1 MEQRTLLF
9 IVLSLGIWYGW
20 LTFFPPPEPP
30 EDTSEQVDGTNGE
43 DGTDGVASAGQNDG
57 SRADPD
63 APEGSDPPVDN
74 GSNAGSPANGSVA
87 AEPSGP
93 RVDKERNSCGAAYR
107 WSNRGGALSD
117 LTLEGFKNPYEV
129 TPIYSWALGGFGPW
143 SPYGGDPGPARV
155 LTQHASAFS
164 IGAGDATLPPAE
176 LAWSGDSPVDGA
188 IRARGTVQGLSV
200 EQQIRLVP
208 ATDTVPCHYE
218 ATYTW
223 TAGSNGYD
231 GPVWIGAH
239 DALPAGGG
247 GMLARYTS
255 QSGASAL
262 IDGEV
267 WTLYDY
273 EELEGPV
280 EVEEEGKAGW
290 FGIADRYFAAY
301 LIPSEAHGSILQS
314 RVYRADSPVALDG
327 LTWNLDVALAPGESH
342 TEDLKLYIGT
352 KDLDILN
359 AVDEDLGYAVELGW
373 FSFFARPLL
382 WMLKLFHMA
391 VGNWGLSIIL
401 LTLTV
406 KTVFFPL
413 TQSAFRSGQ
422 AMQAIQPQL
431 QEIREKYKDDQ
442 EQLNR
447 RTMELFRENKVNPL
461 GGCLPMLIQ
470 FPVWIALYNVLL
482 SSVELYQTEFLYL
495 RDLSSADPYGVL
507 PIIVVGLIML
517 QQQFTPTGNMDPAQ
531 ARMMKLMPLMF
542 GIFFFTFPSG
552 LVVYIF
558 VNTVLSVLQQWFIR
572 RTYTPPESTAPA
584 S

>member
-1 MEQRTLLF
+1 VEQRTLLF

-30 EDTSEQVDGTNGE
+30 ADPAEQVDG
-43 DGTDGVASAGQNDG
+43 DGVASAGADG
-57 SRADPD
+57 QAPSTDPD
-63 APEGSDPPVDN
+63 TRPPAPSTGPVASAPDPGSA
-74 GSNAGSPANGSVA
+74 SL
-87 AEPSGP
+87 GP
-93 RVDKERNSCGAAYR
+93 EVRHERHSCDVNYT
-107 WSNRGGALSD
+107 WSSRGGGLSD
-117 LTLEGFKNPYEV
+117 LTLDGFQNPYDV
-129 TPIYSWALGGFGPW
+129 TPLYSWALGGFGSW
-143 SPYGGDPGPARV
+143 SPYGDDPGPARV
-155 LTQHASAFS
+155 LTDQASTFTL
-164 IGAGDATLPPAE
+164 GAGDPLSQPAE
-176 LAWSGDSPVDGA
+176 LTWSGDSADDGV
-188 IRARGTVQGLSV
+188 IRARGATGVLSV
-200 EQQIRLVP
+200 EQEIRLVP
-208 ATDTVPCHYE
+208 ATDTAPCHYE

-223 TAGSNGYD
+223 TAGSSAYA
-231 GPVWIGAH
+231 GPVWVGVH
-239 DALPAGGG
+239 DVLPAGGG
-247 GMLARYTS
+247 GMMARYTS

-262 IDGEV
+262 INGEV

-273 EELEGPV
+273 EELEGPT

-301 LIPSEAHGSILQS
+301 LVPDEEHGAVLQT
-314 RVYRADSPVALDG
+314 RVTRPDAPVPLDG
-327 LTWNLDVALAPGESH
+327 LTWNLDVDLAPGASH
-342 TEDLKLYIGT
+342 TETMKLYIGP
-352 KDLDILN
+352 KDLDVLN

-382 WMLKLFHMA
+382 WMLKLFYNA

-431 QEIREKYKDDQ
+431 QEIREAYKDDQ

-572 RTYTPPESTAPA
+572 RTYTPPEGAVPA
-584 S
+584 T